1 MNTNKIF
8 LFIFITFLISWAAA
22 GVYYLAGGEWG
33 TFLATVFAVGYMFF
47 PLLGAIIVQKYIYK
61 EPVIKSLG
69 VKFNFNIWW
78 LAAWLLPVALVLATI
93 GVSLLFPGVAYSPEM
108 EGIFEY
114 MEGLIPEDQMDEIP
128 FSPQLMFWL
137 MLVQGLIAGPTINAV
152 AGFGEELGWRG
163 LLLKEMAPLG
173 FWKSSV
179 IIGFIWGIWHA
190 PLILMGHN
198 YPGYEVI
205 GVGMMIILCILLSPL
220 FTYIT
225 VGANSVIVAAI
236 LHGSLNAVM
245 GLAIMPVKGASVLIV
260 GATGLAGFAVLIL
273 VNLFLLFWAR
283 PQMPDK
289 SMIFQVKD

>member
-1 MNTNKIF
+1 VNTKKIF
-8 LFIFITFLISWAAA
+8 LFILITLFISWLAA
-22 GVYYLAGGEWG
+22 GVYYLAGAEWG
-33 TFLATVFAVGYMFF
+33 TPLSMVFAVGYMFF

-61 EPVIKSLG
+61 EPVIESLG
-69 VKFNFNIWW
+69 VKFNINYWW
-78 LAAWLLPVALVLATI
+78 LAAWLLPVVLVFATI
-93 GVSLLFPGVAYSPEM
+93 GTSLLFPGVAYSPGM

-114 MEGLIPEDQMDEIP
+114 LEGLVPEDQMEEMP
-128 FSPQLMFWL
+128 FSPQLAFWL
-137 MLVQGLIAGPTINAV
+137 MLVQGIIAGPTINAV

-179 IIGFIWGIWHA
+179 VIGFVWGIWHA

-205 GVGMMIILCILLSPL
+205 GVGMMIIWCILLSPL

-225 VGANSVIVAAI
+225 VRANSVIAAAV
-236 LHGSLNAVM
+236 LHGSMNATL
-245 GLAIMPVKGASVLIV
+245 GLAIMPVTGGTVLTV
-260 GATGLAGFAVLIL
+260 GATGLAGFAVLIV
-273 VNLFLLFWAR
+273 VNLILLLWVR

-289 SMIFQVKD
+289 SMIFN